1 MENKNIKIR
10 KQSETMAMRSSKTN
24 TNIKLLNNINML
36 TVLGGG
42 RLNFYQDL
50 LKFNRQHKN
59 KKQIQ
64 KEKFKKLQE
73 SMEELH
79 LENQN
84 K

>member
-1 MENKNIKIR
+1 
-10 KQSETMAMRSSKTN
+10 MAMRSSKTN
-24 TNIKLLNNINML
+24 TNIKLLNNINMI